1 MMRERF
7 ELPLPPRLESAV
19 GELLDTLSA
28 CDHQASKLL
37 ARTGLP
43 RWCRASLF
51 FFLGYIAKAEGRV
64 TEADIAFTESLIK
77 SLKLSPRQRQRAI
90 HQFQKG
96 KQAQTLPA
104 MKAIRLRL
112 SQHWSPT
119 QALKVAACLCHAA
132 QLHGKPGKPR
142 RHRCEDAVDY
152 LGLDIRVVEDMLD
165 SYACKAWP
173 YQPENLPQPTNYEEA
188 CKVLGITRRDS
199 LKSIKQT
206 YRKRVSS
213 CHPDKL
219 PRGISAT
226 DLAKAKERLLRYQQ
240 SWDIVRK
247 RHQAS
252 QAAPGRDQ

>member
-7 ELPLPPRLESAV
+7 ELPLPPRLETALD
-19 GELLDTLSA
+19 ELLDTLA
-28 CDHQASKLL
+28 ECDHQAGKLL
-37 ARTGLP
+37 DRQGLP

-77 SLKLSPRQRQRAI
+77 ALKLSPRQRQRAI
-90 HQFQKG
+90 RQFQKG
-96 KQAQTLPA
+96 KLAQALPA

-112 SQHWSPT
+112 SQRWSPNP
-119 QALKVAACLCHAA
+119 ALKVTACLCHAA

-152 LGLDIRVVEDMLD
+152 LGLDIRVVEEILD

-173 YQPENLPQPTNYEEA
+173 YQPEFLPQPTTYEEA

-199 LKSIKQT
+199 LKAIKQT

-219 PRGISAT
+219 PRGISAGE
-226 DLAKAKERLLRYQQ
+226 LAKAKERLLRYQQ
-240 SWDIVRK
+240 SWEIVRK
-247 RHQAS
+247 RHQAD
-252 QAAPGRDQ
+252 QATSGRH